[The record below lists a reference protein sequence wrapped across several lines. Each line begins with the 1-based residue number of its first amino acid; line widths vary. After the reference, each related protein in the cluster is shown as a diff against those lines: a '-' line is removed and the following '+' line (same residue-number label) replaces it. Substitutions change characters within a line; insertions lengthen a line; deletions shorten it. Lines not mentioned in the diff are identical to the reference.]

1 MLTYHVR
8 LALEETIFDFKR
20 RCMVIFFR
28 FGFLTDLVALKRA
41 FKIEMRVE
49 VAILYENLQM
59 GKISVQYQFLNIPD
73 ENFTQHSYKCQS

>member
-1 MLTYHVR
+1 MIPYHFFSPEKKGFRESKTVMLRYHLR

-49 VAILYENLQM
+49 VAILYENL
-59 GKISVQYQFLNIPD
+59 
-73 ENFTQHSYKCQS
+73 